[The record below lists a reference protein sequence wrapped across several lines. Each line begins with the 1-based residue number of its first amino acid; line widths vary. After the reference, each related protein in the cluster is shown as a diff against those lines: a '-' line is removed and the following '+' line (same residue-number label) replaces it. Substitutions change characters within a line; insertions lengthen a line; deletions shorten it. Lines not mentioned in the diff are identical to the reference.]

1 MTAGVNLFSG
11 RPDQSVSELKPRRT
25 TMSRTIILSLA
36 TAATI
41 AMASLAS
48 SAADARGFGG
58 GGLGGGGRSFS
69 GGSHFSSG
77 NHFASRSVGRSHV
90 AALNNGRGGRTG
102 HPGHPGHWTHWH
114 KHHWK
119 FRDGVWIDIDGGV
132 DDDSYD
138 ASVAA
143 TPGPC
148 TCLTKTY
155 TQDGLVVFADVCT
168 NEAASARVDGT
179 AADITPL
186 PTPEPKA
193 SNVTP
198 LPPADSKAAAASQAP
213 TSTNYAGRTYK
224 DFLAVTQA
232 AAQKN

>member
-1 MTAGVNLFSG
+1 
-11 RPDQSVSELKPRRT
+11 
-25 TMSRTIILSLA
+25 
-36 TAATI
+36 
-41 AMASLAS
+41 
-48 SAADARGFGG
+48 
-58 GGLGGGGRSFS
+58 
-69 GGSHFSSG
+69 
-77 NHFASRSVGRSHV
+77 
-90 AALNNGRGGRTG
+90 
-102 HPGHPGHWTHWH
+102 
-114 KHHWK
+114 
-119 FRDGVWIDIDGGV
+119 V
-132 DDDSYD
+132 DDESYD
-138 ASVAA
+138 AVAA

-193 SNVTP
+193 SDATP
-198 LPPADSKAAAASQAP
+198 LPPADSKVAAASQAP

-224 DFLAVTQA
+224 DFLAASQA